1 MIAVRNM
8 LYLKR
13 KKMITTELNNVYIT
27 SDGTKFFSKSE
38 AERYEK
44 TYEREQVLKDVRC
57 RDRNTGKPKSTTK
70 A

>member
-1 MIAVRNM
+1 
-8 LYLKR
+8 
-13 KKMITTELNNVYIT
+13 MITIELDFAYIT

-38 AERYEK
+38 AERYEI

-57 RDRNTGKPKSTTK
+57 RDRNTGTPKGTAK